1 MADKKK
7 QTKIAG
13 AAAKVVRQPPPPPD
27 SGTPTLFFP
36 VLSPFKLNGSTVK
49 PGQYVELT
57 EAAAELYFDD
67 ELIGEGVSQPPQS
80 SDQLQS

>member
-1 MADKKK
+1 M
-7 QTKIAG
+7 
-13 AAAKVVRQPPPPPD
+13 
-27 SGTPTLFFP
+27 
-36 VLSPFKLNGSTVK
+36 LSPFKLNGSTVK

>member
-13 AAAKVVRQPPPPPD
+13 SNAKVVRQPPPD
-27 SGTPTLFFP
+27 AGTPTLFYP